1 VKELGRRNFKKKQTS
16 MKESKYGSFLG
27 DLFVLIKVGI
37 LFLKKKEKKVEEAKK
52 LSLLQESSFK
62 YNWRTESYDKEE
74 VKIFANDIDKNNFL
88 WLKNKIKG
96 DKE

>member
-1 VKELGRRNFKKKQTS
+1 

-27 DLFVLIKVGI
+27 DLFVLTKVGI

-52 LSLLQESSFK
+52 LSLLREHSFK
-62 YNWRTESYDKEE
+62 YNWITESYDKEE
-74 VKIFANDIDKNNFL
+74 VKIFVKDIDKNNFL